1 MNKHKK
7 PYLRFLGLVETLD
20 AGLLP
25 DDKLDMIEEALLN
38 QIMLSADLG
47 KTILVGD
54 LVSLERLGSH
64 AMIHGRLK
72 NLEQKGYIQ
81 LTLDKDDQRKKH
93 VSPTKL
99 ATKRF
104 DAISKCLQ
112 KASLD

>member
-1 MNKHKK
+1 MKKHNK

-20 AGLLP
+20 RLLP
-25 DDKLDMIEEALLN
+25 GAKLDMIEEALLN
-38 QIMLSADLG
+38 QIMLSADFG

-72 NLEQKGYIQ
+72 SLELKGYIE
-81 LTLDKDDQRKKH
+81 LNLDKNDQRKKH

-99 ATKRF
+99 AIKRF
-104 DAISKCLQ
+104 EAISKCIQ
-112 KASLD
+112 KASVT